1 MDMDIEKAKI
11 LLEQYKLYVEM
22 ADRVSTRRHHTN
34 LFYISIISALIA
46 FLSLAGNKLSPI
58 SSYQPV
64 IYLSAS
70 VLGLLLCG
78 IWYMNIESYRQLNRG
93 KFKIIHEMEEKLPF
107 KCYKEEWKVL
117 GEGRDYSKYRQLTV
131 VEKKVPLILSI
142 PFLVMFAFS
151 VNKLI
156 LEPIFSTGG

>member
-1 MDMDIEKAKI
+1 
-11 LLEQYKLYVEM
+11 
-22 ADRVSTRRHHTN
+22 
-34 LFYISIISALIA
+34 
-46 FLSLAGNKLSPI
+46 
-58 SSYQPV
+58 
-64 IYLSAS
+64 
-70 VLGLLLCG
+70 
-78 IWYMNIESYRQLNRG
+78 
-93 KFKIIHEMEEKLPF
+93 MEEKLPF

-151 VNKLI
+151 VYKLI